1 MTVRRSFFTGLLLFI
16 FCTDGLA
23 QPEKVALK
31 KVLETIEQRFDISF
45 TYADDNIAG
54 ISVVLPPDSYSLA
67 ELLTYLHE
75 STGLIF
81 RQLSERSVIIIRAV
95 GESREICGT
104 IIYGDTGE
112 RVPGASIQ
120 AGISATL
127 SNEQGYFR
135 LGNVHA
141 DSIVHIRFVGY
152 RPVDL
157 PANEFLSVPCRQVR
171 LQPHFTILQTVFV
184 ADFITEGIDKK
195 VDGSLGITAPAL
207 GMLPGLTEPD
217 VLQTIQTLPGIQSVN
232 ETISDINVRGG
243 TNDQNL
249 ILWDGIRIY
258 HSGHFFGLISA
269 FNPYLTDKVTIVRN
283 GTSAALGDGVSSTID
298 IRSDDQVAEKISG
311 GAGINMINADALA
324 KIPLTGRMSVQ
335 VSARRSVADA
345 FRTPTYDQYFSRAF
359 RGSEVLSSPDSVAQ
373 ENQKFYFYDTS
384 LKWLYD
390 ITDRDKLRFSF
401 LTVYNDIEYQES
413 ALVNNGRI
421 AKTSGLE
428 QRNLG
433 SGISYSRLWN
443 ERIRSSGQLYLS
455 LYDLAAVNFN
465 VANDQRL
472 VQENSVLDMALKA
485 DTRFNLAEGMEILA
499 GYQFFETG
507 ITNLE
512 DINNPLFRRSIK
524 KVVRSHAVFSEGD
537 FTFAGTNIRLGVRG
551 NYYPGFERIVVEPR
565 LVLNQKFLGN
575 FYFEVLGEMKNQST
589 AQVIDLQSDF
599 LGVEKRRWVLSNE
612 QDIPLIRSRQLSAGI
627 YYKRE
632 YFLISIEGYYKMVNG
647 IITSSQGFQNQFAHV
662 RSGGNYETVGLD
674 FLTSRTFGD
683 FSTWL
688 TYSNAENMLDFT
700 SLTPSVFP
708 GNLDI
713 RHRVTLG
720 FSCRKNNMEFS
731 SGLNWHS
738 GKPYT
743 APVKMSEVVNN
754 AVNYDIPNSSRL
766 EDYLRVDLSAKYNF
780 RISHGIKG
788 QAAASV
794 WNVLDKNNV
803 LHQYY
808 TLDDGSGLNTVR
820 QYSLGFTPNVLLR
833 LVF

>member
-1 MTVRRSFFTGLLLFI
+1 MTARRSFFTGLLLFV
-16 FCTDGLA
+16 FFTDGLP
-23 QPEKVALK
+23 QPAKVPLK
-31 KVLETIEQRFDISF
+31 KILGAIEQRFDISF

-54 ISVVLPPDSYSLA
+54 ISVVSPPDRYSLA
-67 ELLTYLHE
+67 ELLKYLHE

-81 RQLSERSVIIIRAV
+81 RQLSERSVIILRAE

-112 RVPGASIQ
+112 LAPGASVQ
-120 AGISATL
+120 AGNSATL
-127 SNEQGYFR
+127 SDEQGYFR
-135 LGNVHA
+135 LANVHA
-141 DSIVHIRFVGY
+141 DSMVHIRFVGY
-152 RPVDL
+152 RSVKV
-157 PANEFLSVPCRQVR
+157 PAKEFLSAPCRQIA
-171 LQPHFTILQTVFV
+171 LQPHFTTLQTIFV
-184 ADFITEGIDKK
+184 SDFITEGIDKK
-195 VDGSLGITAPAL
+195 MDGSLGITARAL

-232 ETISDINVRGG
+232 ETIADINVRGG

-298 IRSDDQVAEKISG
+298 IRSDDEVAEKFSG

-324 KIPLTGRMSVQ
+324 KIPLTSKMSVQ
-335 VSARRSVADA
+335 VSARRSVADV
-345 FRTPTYDQYFSRAF
+345 FKTPTYDQYFSRAF
-359 RGSEVLSSPDSVAQ
+359 RGSEVLSSDSVAQ
-373 ENQKFYFYDTS
+373 GNRKFYFYDTS
-384 LKWLYD
+384 LKWLYN
-390 ITDRDKLRFSF
+390 ITDRDRLRFSF
-401 LTVYNDIEYQES
+401 LNVYNDIEYQEN
-413 ALVNNGRI
+413 AVVNNVKI
-421 AKTSGLE
+421 TKTSGLE

-443 ERIRSSGQLYLS
+443 ERIRTSGQLYLS
-455 LYDLAAVNFN
+455 LYDLAAVNFD

-485 DTRFNLAEGMEILA
+485 DTRINLAEGMEISA

-507 ITNLE
+507 VTNLE
-512 DINNPLFRRSIK
+512 DINNPRFRRSIK

-537 FTFAGTNIRLGVRG
+537 FTFGGTNIRLGVRG
-551 NYYPGFERIVVEPR
+551 NYYPGFESVVVEPR
-565 LVLNQKFLGN
+565 LAFNQRFLGN
-575 FYFEVLGEMKNQST
+575 YYFEILGEMKNQST

-632 YFLISIEGYYKMVNG
+632 SFLISIEGYYKIVNG
-647 IITSSQGFQNQFAHV
+647 VITSSQGFQNQFTHV
-662 RSGGNYETVGLD
+662 RLTGNYETFGLD
-674 FLTSRTFGD
+674 FLASRKVGNFN
-683 FSTWL
+683 TWL
-688 TYSNAENMLDFT
+688 TYSNAENLLNFM

-720 FSCRKNNMEFS
+720 FSFRKDQLEFS

-743 APVKMSEVVNN
+743 APVKMNEVANN
-754 AVNYDIPNSSRL
+754 AVNYDLPNSSRL
-766 EDYLRVDLSAKYNF
+766 EDYLRVDLSAKYDF
-780 RISHGIKG
+780 RIGNGVRG

-808 TLDDGSGLNTVR
+808 TLDRNSALNTVR
-820 QYSLGFTPNVLLR
+820 QYSLGFTPNVLFR